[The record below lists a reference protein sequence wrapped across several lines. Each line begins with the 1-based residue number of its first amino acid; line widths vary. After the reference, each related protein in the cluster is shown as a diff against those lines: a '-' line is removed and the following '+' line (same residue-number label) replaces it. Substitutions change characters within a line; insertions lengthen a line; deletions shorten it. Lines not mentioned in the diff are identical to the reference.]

1 MALGETESGLFGL
14 FANEPTNVFEPM
26 GAALERLGAGCIQ
39 DRPGMFPDEPAQPHD
54 RAQRLWAARI
64 ESTLGPLSALLTKYR
79 RSADPI
85 TARGKNRGAE
95 PTRPEAV
102 TELAGLLASVHPD
115 LFHAFIE
122 DPHAAAIPAYPDF
135 AADQFRW
142 RFVKGSFDFHVAVA
156 MNAAPAFLEAGKE
169 QSRQRLQ
176 VWAFLFKAGR
186 HLFACRAMDTL
197 VGDTTFPVTKKEIF
211 FTQRLEASS
220 LQRVGAHV
228 SDPALYFT
236 FGENCALQIVEVSA
250 QEFSLSHTLS
260 IL

>member
-14 FANEPTNVFEPM
+14 LANEPADVFESM
-26 GAALERLGAGCIQ
+26 GAALECLGAGCIQ

-64 ESTLGPLSALLTKYR
+64 ESTLGPLSALLTQYR

-122 DPHAAAIPAYPDF
+122 DPHATAVPAYPDF

-156 MNAAPAFLEAGKE
+156 MNAAPAFLEAGKKR
-169 QSRQRLQ
+169 SRQRLQ

-186 HLFACRAMDTL
+186 HLFARRAMDAR
-197 VGDTTFPVTKKEIF
+197 VGNAAFPVTKKEVF
-211 FTQRLEASS
+211 LGQGLEATA
-220 LQRVGAHV
+220 LERIGANV
-228 SDPALYFT
+228 SDSPLHLT
-236 FGENCALQIVEVSA
+236 FGMGRELH
-250 QEFSLSHTLS
+250 LM
-260 IL
+260 